1 MCVCVKSQD
10 TQYVNISI
18 YIYVCVYVC
27 VCVHIVI
34 LTLAD
39 LKQTTK
45 QTHETSITYG
55 QAVREVCGCILFRT
69 FCLSVFL
76 SLCLS
81 FCLFGS
87 LYVCMRVCMYVC
99 MYYMHTSFQE
109 GLLYVCM
116 HVWMYVYAR
125 MYIVYFVRIIWI
137 CVQVAR
143 I

>member
-1 MCVCVKSQD
+1 MCVCVKSKD
-10 TQYVNISI
+10 TSYVS
-18 YIYVCVYVC
+18 V
-27 VCVHIVI
+27 
-34 LTLAD
+34 LTLAN

-45 QTHETSITYG
+45 QTHETSITYA
-55 QAVREVCGCILFRT
+55 QAVREVCGCVLFRT

-81 FCLFGS
+81 LCLFGS
-87 LYVCMRVCMYVC
+87 LYVYMRVCMYVC

-125 MYIVYFVRIIWI
+125 MYIVYFVRII
-137 CVQVAR
+137 
-143 I
+143 